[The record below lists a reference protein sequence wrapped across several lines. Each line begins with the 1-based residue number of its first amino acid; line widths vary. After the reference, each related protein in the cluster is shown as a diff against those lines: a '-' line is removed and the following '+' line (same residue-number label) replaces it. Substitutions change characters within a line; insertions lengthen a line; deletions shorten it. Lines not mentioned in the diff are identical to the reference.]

1 MEEERLV
8 LLKEHK
14 ESQEKLE
21 KMIRDN
27 QEMQNECNKLKG
39 VVIHHQSESEQLK

>member
-14 ESQEKLE
+14 DRVTLLDEIKKEKNDLA
-21 KMIRDN
+21 
-27 QEMQNECNKLKG
+27 QQNESLTKQND
-39 VVIHHQSESEQLK
+39 